1 MNNFDIKFVLIKNYM
16 ALDEQFGKVLIPKSA
31 IHLVE
36 CTEPDVKDEINGV
49 ESEEEKLRRE
59 KVN

>member
-1 MNNFDIKFVLIKNYM
+1 M

-49 ESEEEKLRRE
+49 ESEEEKPRRE
-59 KVN
+59 KVNWKRGNS